1 MALDNVFNQPIAP
14 QLSRLL
20 CMRKWESLTTIRIAE
35 NKRLVGAPIAGDST
49 AIADDTNVVAE
60 DSVGLAEDTTGV
72 ACDAPDNIEQEI
84 ECSSQPQEPFLGMR
98 FDTLAG
104 AKAHYNAYACVMGF
118 SIKSNTSRRSAYTNL
133 VEKQQLV
140 CNKFRMPKPMDDAAG
155 KSSNPT
161 GNSSKARRDE
171 SSSDEEHVDAPNEDP
186 LLFRKVVKKRRRES
200 IKQTGCKA
208 KMTVKLIEGRWEVI
222 FFVAEHNH
230 ELITKPSLTKYLLS
244 HKNISPEE
252 EAFLRILDDC
262 NLETGQ
268 MMTLMSTFYANGFIV
283 PYTTK
288 TISNFR
294 SKIRSERK
302 GDDMAETVSYFMVK
316 QKEDPS
322 FYFNVKLDE
331 DERVEL
337 LFWVDGQYLDAM
349 GGQAPLNIITDQDY
363 AMRASIANVFPNT
376 VHRNCRWHIMKK
388 AQEKLGS
395 FLGRRPAVSQDYNEC
410 VDMSMTPDEF
420 EQKWATFLAK
430 FFPFLQSTQRSE
442 GFNAVLKRYVNSR
455 NSILNFVKQYEK
467 IQVKILV
474 KEGGNDYRT
483 DHLTQATWSSYPI
496 EKQAFATYTRDI
508 YVKFRDEFKLTG
520 RYNVRLQQ
528 NDLYRL
534 EPNMTCCQFY
544 GSRSYLVL
552 AQVGDEE
559 YSCECGK
566 VKRDGLLCCHILKV
580 FTHLGIDEIPERYI
594 MRRWTQNAVPR
605 KVARPDET
613 QPDALPP
620 ESLKQIRMANLSV
633 KYGELARIGC
643 CLDAANATAEKYI
656 RVTKAEITHLNLT
669 RRKDA
674 KRRRETAARK
684 ASTASASS
692 SPATTQ
698 ATTAPAPTTAPRPAA
713 TSGGAPATTTPTPAT
728 IAASTVSGAATV
740 PAPATA
746 TSGCAPATASC
757 CPATTTAGPA
767 TAAAST
773 ASGAATASA
782 SVDPNR
788 VRNQDRCL
796 TKGRPR
802 AKRYENAL
810 ELHPKKKNK
819 CALCSSDEHNSARC
833 PRKLA

>member
-1 MALDNVFNQPIAP
+1 MLDLNEIPCDLDDGFGGCVEPAYCTPAIPVAVHEEVG
-14 QLSRLL
+14 
-20 CMRKWESLTTIRIAE
+20 ESPATIRIADNE
-35 NKRLVGAPIAGDST
+35 PLIRAPIAGDST
-49 AIADDTNVVAE
+49 AVADDTNVVADDTNVVAE
-60 DSVGLAEDTTGV
+60 DSVGVAEETTGV

-104 AKAHYNAYACVMGF
+104 AKAHYNAYARVMGF
-118 SIKSNTSRRSAYTNL
+118 SIKSNTSRWSAYTNL
-133 VEKQQLV
+133 VEKQQFV
-140 CNKFRMPKPMDDAAG
+140 CNRFRKPKPVDDAAG

-161 GNSSKARRDE
+161 GNSSRARRDD

-186 LLFRKVVKKRRRES
+186 LLVRKVVKKRRRES

-208 KMTVKLIEGRWEVI
+208 KMTVKLTDGRWEVI
-222 FFVAEHNH
+222 FFVADHNH

-268 MMTLMSTFYANGFIV
+268 MMTLMSMFYANGFIV

-294 SKIRSERK
+294 SNIRSERK
-302 GDDMAETVSYFMVK
+302 GDDMAETVSYFMAK

-331 DERVEL
+331 DEREHADFTHL
-337 LFWVDGQYLDAM
+337 YNIRRTWVPCYF
-349 GGQAPLNIITDQDY
+349 QD
-363 AMRASIANVFPNT
+363 
-376 VHRNCRWHIMKK
+376 C
-388 AQEKLGS
+388 
-395 FLGRRPAVSQDYNEC
+395 
-410 VDMSMTPDEF
+410 
-420 EQKWATFLAK
+420 

-442 GFNAVLKRYVNSR
+442 GFNAVLKRYVNPH

-483 DHLTQATWSSYPI
+483 DHLTQATWN
-496 EKQAFATYTRDI
+496 EFMLTR
-508 YVKFRDEFKLTG
+508 
-520 RYNVRLQQ
+520 RYNVRPQQ

-534 EPNMTCCQFY
+534 EPNMTYCQFY

-552 AQVGDEE
+552 ARVVDDE

-566 VKRDGLLCCHILKV
+566 MKRDGLLCCHILKV

-605 KVARPDET
+605 EVARLDET
-613 QPDALPP
+613 QPDALPL

-633 KYGELARIGC
+633 KYGELARISC
-643 CLDAANATAEKYI
+643 CSDAANAIAEKYI
-656 RVTKAEITHLNLT
+656 RMTKTEITHLNLT

-674 KRRRETAARK
+674 KRRRETAARE
-684 ASTASASS
+684 ASAASASS
-692 SPATTQ
+692 APATTHA
-698 ATTAPAPTTAPRPAA
+698 ATPPAPTTAPRLQQLQVVLQQLQPQ
-713 TSGGAPATTTPTPAT
+713 PPQQQP
-728 IAASTVSGAATV
+728 
-740 PAPATA
+740 P
-746 TSGCAPATASC
+746 
-757 CPATTTAGPA
+757 
-767 TAAAST
+767 
-773 ASGAATASA
+773 
-782 SVDPNR
+782 
-788 VRNQDRCL
+788 QQ
-796 TKGRPR
+796 
-802 AKRYENAL
+802 
-810 ELHPKKKNK
+810 
-819 CALCSSDEHNSARC
+819 
-833 PRKLA
+833 

>member
-1 MALDNVFNQPIAP
+1 MLDLNEISCDLDDGFGECVEPSYCTPAILVAVHEEVG
-14 QLSRLL
+14 
-20 CMRKWESLTTIRIAE
+20 ESPVTIRIAE
-35 NKRLVGAPIAGDST
+35 NEPLVGAPIAGDST
-49 AIADDTNVVAE
+49 AVADDTNVV
-60 DSVGLAEDTTGV
+60 AEDTTGV

-104 AKAHYNAYACVMGF
+104 AKVHYNAYPREGG
-118 SIKSNTSRRSAYTNL
+118 
-133 VEKQQLV
+133 E
-140 CNKFRMPKPMDDAAG
+140 
-155 KSSNPT
+155 
-161 GNSSKARRDE
+161 
-171 SSSDEEHVDAPNEDP
+171 
-186 LLFRKVVKKRRRES
+186 KRRRES

-208 KMTVKLIEGRWEVI
+208 KMTVKLIDGRWEVI
-222 FFVAEHNH
+222 FFVTEHNH
-230 ELITKPSLTKYLLS
+230 ELITKPSLIKYLLS

-268 MMTLMSTFYANGFIV
+268 MMALMSTFYANGFIV

-302 GDDMAETVSYFMVK
+302 GDDMAETVSYFMAK
-316 QKEDPS
+316 QKEAPS

-331 DERVEL
+331 DER
-337 LFWVDGQYLDAM
+337 DM
-349 GGQAPLNIITDQDY
+349 GACYFRD
-363 AMRASIANVFPNT
+363 
-376 VHRNCRWHIMKK
+376 C
-388 AQEKLGS
+388 
-395 FLGRRPAVSQDYNEC
+395 
-410 VDMSMTPDEF
+410 
-420 EQKWATFLAK
+420 

-442 GFNAVLKRYVNSR
+442 GFNAVLKRYVNPH

-467 IQVKILV
+467 IQVKIL
-474 KEGGNDYRT
+474 
-483 DHLTQATWSSYPI
+483 
-496 EKQAFATYTRDI
+496 KQAFATYTRDI
-508 YVKFRDEFKLTG
+508 YVKFRDEFMLTG
-520 RYNVRLQQ
+520 RYNVRPQQ

-534 EPNMTCCQFY
+534 EPNMTYCQFY

-552 AQVGDEE
+552 TRVGNEE

-566 VKRDGLLCCHILKV
+566 MKRDGLLCCHILKV
-580 FTHLGIDEIPERYI
+580 FTHIGIDEIPGRYI

-605 KVARPDET
+605 E
-613 QPDALPP
+613 
-620 ESLKQIRMANLSV
+620 QIRMANLSV

-643 CLDAANATAEKYI
+643 CSDAANAIAEKYI
-656 RVTKAEITHLNLT
+656 RVTKTEINHLNLT

-674 KRRRETAARK
+674 KRRRETTARK
-684 ASTASASS
+684 ASARSASS
-692 SPATTQ
+692 APVTTQ
-698 ATTAPAPTTAPRPAA
+698 ATTAPAPATAPRPAA

-728 IAASTVSGAATV
+728 ATASMVSGAVTV

-746 TSGCAPATASC
+746 TRRAATFGCAPATASRR
-757 CPATTTAGPA
+757 PATTTAGPA
-767 TAAAST
+767 IAAASA

-782 SVDPNR
+782 SINPNC
-788 VRNQDRCL
+788 VRNPDRCP

-802 AKRYENAL
+802 VKRYETAL

>member
-337 LFWVDGQYLDAM
+337 LFWVDGVARKAYKESYHDCISFDTTYLTNQYNMPFAPFI
-349 GGQAPLNIITDQDY
+349 GINRHGQSFMLGSNIWMQWDY

-430 FFPFLQSTQRSE
+430 HQLEEHADFAHLYNIRRTWVPCYFRDCFFPFLQSTQRSE

-674 KRRRETAARK
+674 KRRRETAARNY
-684 ASTASASS
+684 STC
-692 SPATTQ
+692 PHNC
-698 ATTAPAPTTAPRPAA
+698 TAPCSNFGWCSSNYNPNTRNNSSLNGEWCSDGACPRN
-713 TSGGAPATTTPTPAT
+713 
-728 IAASTVSGAATV
+728 
-740 PAPATA
+740 
-746 TSGCAPATASC
+746 C
-757 CPATTTAGPA
+757 
-767 TAAAST
+767 
-773 ASGAATASA
+773 
-782 SVDPNR
+782 NFW
-788 VRNQDRCL
+788 
-796 TKGRPR
+796 
-802 AKRYENAL
+802 
-810 ELHPKKKNK
+810 
-819 CALCSSDEHNSARC
+819 LCSSNCVMLPRNYNRRPRNSSSLNGKWCSDGIGFSR
-833 PRKLA
+833 P